1 MARHNHLQRGLDSA
15 AIGLSGLCL
24 VHCLALPAMAAL
36 LPLAANL
43 SHAEWLHPLFL
54 AMAAPVSVFALA
66 RSGNWKRPGMVA
78 LAVAGL
84 SLMAAGAFVPMA
96 DWAEAALTSLGGL
109 ALAGVHLLNARICSC
124 AEQAELEPA
133 ARI

>member
-1 MARHNHLQRGLDSA
+1 MPRHNHLQRGLDGA

-24 VHCLALPAMAAL
+24 VHCLALPVLAAL

-54 AMAAPVSVFALA
+54 ALAAPISVFALA
-66 RSGNWKRPGMVA
+66 RSGAWRRPSMVV

-84 SLMAAGAFVPMA
+84 GLMAAGAFAPMA
-96 DWAEAALTSLGGL
+96 EWAEAGLTSLGGL
-109 ALAGVHLLNARICSC
+109 MLAGVHLLNARTCAC
-124 AEQAELEPA
+124 AEPGELEA
-133 ARI
+133 AA